1 MKFDVMTECISCN
14 ERKLCNE
21 IPTEYEG
28 KQMVINFCK
37 ECHEEIEEIQEWAE
51 KYSLR
56 NIKFGSED

>member
-1 MKFDVMTECISCN
+1 MEFNVMTECIACN

-21 IPTEYEG
+21 IPIEYKG

-51 KYSLR
+51 RYSLR
-56 NIKFGSED
+56 NIKVGSEE

>member
-1 MKFDVMTECISCN
+1 MEFNIMTECIACN

-21 IPTEYEG
+21 IPTEYKG

-51 KYSLR
+51 KYTLR
-56 NIKFGSED
+56 K